1 MLLPAR
7 RLLFAALLCLLL
19 GIAAAASTRL
29 ADLWPAALTT
39 VATIATLDAV
49 LARRQ
54 RGRLSVRREFPH
66 AMPVGTWQTVE
77 LHLRLSTGQLSGWL
91 EDGHPPAFARAGLPL
106 AFSLEAGQ
114 DLRVA
119 YRIAVSQRGRHTFS
133 GVVLRWVSP
142 LRLWLVQEAAA
153 LFDELRVFPNFARIA
168 HYSLLATDHRLS
180 QIGILQ
186 RRRRGEGMEFHQLRD
201 YRQDDSPRRIDW
213 PASARCR
220 RLIAREYQDERD
232 QQIVFL
238 LDCGARMRAHDGE
251 LSHFDHTLNALL
263 LLAYVALRQGDAVG
277 LATFGHAQPRVLLPS
292 KSVATVKRIMSA
304 VYDLEPTLQVTDYLA
319 AGEILTRHL
328 HKRALV
334 ILLTNLRDEDD
345 DTLLPAVRHLRR
357 RHALTLA
364 SLREPVLDEVVEAPV
379 TDFDAA
385 LLRAAGLEYLQAR
398 QRQLALLRRNGL
410 HVLDVSPRA
419 LPVAL
424 INHYWERKRAG
435 EL

>member
-7 RLLFAALLCLLL
+7 RLLFAALVCLLI
-19 GIAAAASTRL
+19 GVAAAASTRL
-29 ADLWPAALTT
+29 AEIWQATAAA
-39 VATIATLDAV
+39 VVTIAPVDAV

-54 RGRLSVRREFPH
+54 RGRLSAQREFAR

-77 LHLRLSTGQLSGWL
+77 LHLRLSTGRLTGWL
-91 EDGHPPAFARAGLPL
+91 EDGHPPAFASAGLPL
-106 AFSLEAGQ
+106 SFSLEASRN
-114 DLRVA
+114 LRVA
-119 YRIAVSQRGRHTFS
+119 YRIAVSQRGRHAFS
-133 GVVLRWVSP
+133 GLTLRATSP
-142 LRLWLVQEAAA
+142 LGFWLVQETVS
-153 LFDELRVFPNFARIA
+153 LVDELRVYPNFARIA

-213 PASARCR
+213 PASARCG

-238 LDCGARMRAHDGE
+238 LDCGARMRAHDGD

-292 KSVATVKRIMSA
+292 KSLATLKKMMNA
-304 VYDLEPTLQVTDYLA
+304 VYDLEPTLQVPDYLA

-328 HKRALV
+328 RKRALV
-334 ILLTNLRDEDD
+334 VLLTNLRDEDD
-345 DTLLPAVRHLRR
+345 DTLLPAVHYLRQ

-385 LLRAAGLEYLQAR
+385 LLRGAGLEYLQAR

-410 HVLDVSPRA
+410 HILDVSPRE

-424 INHYWERKRAG
+424 INHYWARKRAG